1 MFATHYFE
9 LTALPEQIEGIANIH
24 LDALEHN
31 NTIAFMHAV
40 QDGAAS
46 KSYGL
51 AVAALAGV
59 PQSVIK
65 LAKQKLHQLEKL
77 SAQNGDQQIQ
87 HLRALNKHQ
96 GELAFEAEPDALR
109 EAIEQ
114 LDPDELSPKQALAYL
129 YQLKKML

>member
-1 MFATHYFE
+1 
-9 LTALPEQIEGIANIH
+9 
-24 LDALEHN
+24 
-31 NTIAFMHAV
+31 MHAV

-51 AVAALAGV
+51 AVCSAGRCTLNLSLNW
-59 PQSVIK
+59 Q
-65 LAKQKLHQLEKL
+65 KQKLHQLEKL

-87 HLRALNKHQ
+87 HLRALNQHQ

>member
-1 MFATHYFE
+1 
-9 LTALPEQIEGIANIH
+9 
-24 LDALEHN
+24 
-31 NTIAFMHAV
+31 MHAV

-59 PQSVIK
+59 PQSAIK
-65 LAKQKLHQLEKL
+65 LAKQNTSIRKTV
-77 SAQNGDQQIQ
+77 STNGDQQIQ
-87 HLRALNKHQ
+87 HLRALNQHQ

-129 YQLKKML
+129 

>member
-1 MFATHYFE
+1 MRFKTVRQVKVMVLLLQRWQVY
-9 LTALPEQIEGIANIH
+9 LNLSLNWR
-24 LDALEHN
+24 
-31 NTIAFMHAV
+31 
-40 QDGAAS
+40 S
-46 KSYGL
+46 
-51 AVAALAGV
+51 
-59 PQSVIK
+59 
-65 LAKQKLHQLEKL
+65 KLHQLEKL

-87 HLRALNKHQ
+87 HLRALNQHQ